1 MLDPGMGSR
10 LYTRS
15 VSNQE
20 SKTGNNGKKSFLRIG
35 ELAQATGISADT
47 LRHYERKGLLKPR
60 RSANSYREYPA
71 HAVDRVRMIRS
82 ALALGF
88 RLDDLT
94 RIFKVRDAGGAP
106 CRQVRELAAGKLDE
120 VESLLQELTTVRNE
134 LRKLL
139 KEWDQRLESTSA
151 AEPARLLETLSA
163 IGFTNGSASS
173 LLNSNLSKRK
183 TRKETKK
190 K

>member
-1 MLDPGMGSR
+1 MSH
-10 LYTRS
+10 
-15 VSNQE
+15 Q
-20 SKTGNNGKKSFLRIG
+20 NGKNGFLRIG
-35 ELAQATGISADT
+35 ELAQASGVSPDT

-60 RSANSYREYPA
+60 RLASGYREYPA

-106 CRQVRELAAGKLDE
+106 CRQVRELAAVKLDE
-120 VESLLQELTTVRNE
+120 VESLLQELTTVRDE

-139 KEWDQRLESTSA
+139 KDWDRRLDSTSA
-151 AEPARLLETLSA
+151 EEPARLLETLAA
-163 IGFTNGSASS
+163 IGFANGSASS
-173 LLNSNLSKRK
+173 LLNPNLSKRK
-183 TRKETKK
+183 TKKEAKK